1 MTKSDQLRLE
11 LVETQARHKD
21 EVRRIRAD
29 RKKTYREQDFL
40 IAELEE
46 RLPERVDALRA
57 AVPLAE
63 REEARELKRRA
74 DEVYERRYAQDPRYR
89 NI

>member
-21 EVRRIRAD
+21 EVRRLRAD

-57 AVPLAE
+57 AIPEAE
-63 REEARELKRRA
+63 REEARERKARA
-74 DEVYERRYAQDPRYR
+74 DEVYERSAGDPRYR

>member
-1 MTKSDQLRLE
+1 MTKSDQIRLE

-29 RKKTYREQDFL
+29 RTKVYREQDTI
-40 IAELEE
+40 IAQLEE
-46 RLPERVDALRA
+46 RTAAHEAALRA
-57 AVPLAE
+57 AIPAAE

>member
-29 RKKTYREQDFL
+29 RTKVYREQDAL

-46 RLPERVDALRA
+46 RTAERVEALRA
-57 AVPLAE
+57 AIPVAE
-63 REEARELKRRA
+63 REEAVERKRRA
-74 DEVYERRYAQDPRYR
+74 DELYERRYAQDPRYR

>member
-1 MTKSDQLRLE
+1 MTKVDQLKME
-11 LVETQARHKD
+11 LADTQARHKD

-29 RKKTYREQDFL
+29 RTKVYREQDAL

-46 RLPERVDALRA
+46 RTTERVEALRA
-57 AVPLAE
+57 AIPVAE
-63 REEARELKRRA
+63 REEAAERKRQA

>member
-21 EVRRIRAD
+21 EVRRLRAD
-29 RKKTYREQDFL
+29 RKKTYREQDAL
-40 IAELEE
+40 IAELEQ
-46 RLPERVDALRA
+46 RTTERVEALRA
-57 AVPLAE
+57 AIPVAE
-63 REEARELKRRA
+63 REEAAERKRQA
-74 DEVYERRYAQDPRYR
+74 DEVYERSAGDPRYR

>member
-11 LVETQARHKD
+11 LVETRARHKD

-29 RKKTYREQDFL
+29 RTKVYREQDAL

-46 RLPERVDALRA
+46 RTTAHEAALRA
-57 AVPLAE
+57 AIPEAE
-63 REEARELKRRA
+63 REEARELKARA
-74 DEVYERRYAQDPRYR
+74 DELYERSAGDPRYR
-89 NI
+89 KI